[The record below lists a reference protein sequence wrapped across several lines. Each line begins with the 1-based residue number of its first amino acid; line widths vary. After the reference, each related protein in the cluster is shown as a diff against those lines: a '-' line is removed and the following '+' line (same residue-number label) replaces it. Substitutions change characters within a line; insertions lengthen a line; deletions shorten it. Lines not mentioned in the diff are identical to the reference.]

1 MLFHAKK
8 FFNGVRFKGREPG
21 PCRIVAPFRI
31 IDAVGKLHSLKP
43 EAVLGKPAFCDGV
56 QKRKLIFFRKA
67 DEESGTALLF
77 REMKLRRQTTNC
89 RLSCLLPGVVHDIE
103 RLFKTELVL
112 YFTEPKG
119 VMDRHAV
126 AHVYNMCR
134 PLFHRYC
141 FHCFFIHGKPP
152 SWRISFLLL

>member
-21 PCRIVAPFRI
+21 PCRIVTPFRI

-67 DEESGTALLF
+67 DKESGTALF
-77 REMKLRRQTTNC
+77 
-89 RLSCLLPGVVHDIE
+89 S
-103 RLFKTELVL
+103 
-112 YFTEPKG
+112 
-119 VMDRHAV
+119 
-126 AHVYNMCR
+126 
-134 PLFHRYC
+134 
-141 FHCFFIHGKPP
+141 GK
-152 SWRISFLLL
+152 